1 MERGLCVVIPAW
13 PLLWIPGPAG
23 CGAARRSSPPCSGG
37 HSGPRAGPVFPQ
49 PLQLAGKIAGQGG
62 KAARDG
68 DVDGEELVMSAL
80 DLGSYISKIPV
91 GPVTRRA
98 RRSYEQWQEGEGTPL
113 SVIMPRAN

>member
-1 MERGLCVVIPAW
+1 MLLSQHGPCCGFQGPQVVVQ
-13 PLLWIPGPAG
+13 
-23 CGAARRSSPPCSGG
+23 
-37 HSGPRAGPVFPQ
+37 RAGAVLHALEGIRPTRRAGLSTALDT